1 MQATSI
7 FASMNREIKFRIW
20 DIHSH
25 LKCYSNQY
33 SLYCANGVISNGV
46 HVDGEKKRYI
56 AQQFTGLYDKNGREI
71 YEGDIVLYRK
81 QNREVCIGEFW
92 DGAYDRVGTFL
103 QNPEI
108 KHRNFGTNKLS
119 AFTSCEIIGNIF
131 ENPEL
136 LK

>member
-1 MQATSI
+1 MKTNK
-7 FASMNREIKFRIW
+7 FRVWDFKMNSFWYGDIREIFGHIPN
-20 DIHSH
+20 DIPDEHIQ
-25 LKCYSNQY
+25 QY
-33 SLYCANGVISNGV
+33 I
-46 HVDGEKKRYI
+46 
-56 AQQFTGLYDKNGREI
+56 GLDDKNFKPI

-92 DGAYDRVGTFL
+92 DGTDDRVGTFL

-108 KHRNFGTNKLS
+108 KHRNFGTNKFS

>member
-1 MQATSI
+1 M
-7 FASMNREIKFRIW
+7 REIKFRIW

-56 AQQFTGLYDKNGREI
+56 AQQFTGLYDKNGKEI
-71 YEGDIVLYRK
+71 YEGDILKWHEGDHELSEVVF
-81 QNREVCIGEFW
+81 QNGSFFVKGVNWGALWYIGDYNDSYEI
-92 DGAYDRVGTFL
+92 VG
-103 QNPEI
+103 NV
-108 KHRNFGTNKLS
+108 
-119 AFTSCEIIGNIF
+119 F
-131 ENPEL
+131 ETPEL